1 MAKSKKIE
9 VQLPEVFTLRHYK
22 ALGEHE
28 HLDELQKVV
37 VTVSAITEHDQEEVM
52 RWNINDLLTVYKGV
66 ADMLEEVPQTFYP
79 IFEFKGITYGFQPLS
94 QCNVA
99 EWMDLDRRLEN
110 PVENLE
116 EILAILYRPIVK
128 DRFDGMQWKTMN
140 SIKTLIGKQENMF
153 KYYEIEEYDTEKRD
167 WRADIFQDLP
177 LGVAMGALTF
187 FLGFGLMLQV
197 DLVRSSPNMT
207 KKEKKEMSQAIE
219 KALQS
224 LSISDGSS
232 YYETSV
238 RKSSK

>member
-28 HLDELQKVV
+28 HLDELEKVV

-128 DRFDGMQWKTMN
+128 DRFDGMK
-140 SIKTLIGKQENMF
+140 
-153 KYYEIEEYDTEKRD
+153 
-167 WRADIFQDLP
+167 WRNL
-177 LGVAMGALTF
+177 
-187 FLGFGLMLQV
+187 
-197 DLVRSSPNMT
+197 
-207 KKEKKEMSQAIE
+207 
-219 KALQS
+219 
-224 LSISDGSS
+224 
-232 YYETSV
+232 Y
-238 RKSSK
+238 